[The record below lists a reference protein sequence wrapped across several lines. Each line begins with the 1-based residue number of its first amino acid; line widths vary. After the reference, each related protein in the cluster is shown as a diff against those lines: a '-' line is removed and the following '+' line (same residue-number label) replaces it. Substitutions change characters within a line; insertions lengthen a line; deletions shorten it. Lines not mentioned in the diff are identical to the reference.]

1 VASNELIARNIRR
14 YREDR
19 QLSIGELSRR
29 AKVAKQTVAGIEAG
43 LGNPTVETL
52 ERLAEAL
59 NVTLRAVLSELGI
72 DVVSQPASEAIW
84 RELGTLQLRDLDQ
97 VYGSGYVTNSVLR
110 LDASHGP
117 SHHKP
122 RGRASLRHCYV
133 LEGRAKLGPDG
144 SAAVVGA
151 GDFIRFPAEVP
162 HSFEAV
168 TPVTLIFVVT
178 TAPQLTMA
186 GGETPF

>member
-1 VASNELIARNIRR
+1 MASNDLIARNIRR
-14 YREDR
+14 FREDR

-29 AKVAKQTVAGIEAG
+29 AGVAKQTVAGIEAG
-43 LGNPTVETL
+43 SGNPTVDTL

-59 NVTLRAVLSELGI
+59 NVTLRAVLSEMGV
-72 DVVSQPASEAIW
+72 DVVSQPAHEASW
-84 RELGTLQLRDLDQ
+84 REVGALQLRDLDQ

-110 LDASHGP
+110 LEVNRGP
-117 SHHKP
+117 SHHRP
-122 RGRASLRHCYV
+122 GGRASLRHCYV
-133 LEGRAKLGPDG
+133 LEGRAKVGPHG
-144 SAAVVGA
+144 NLTMVNA

-168 TPVTLIFVVT
+168 TPVALIFVVT